1 MCVPTIDFAP
11 WIAIVISVIALVIAL
26 YVGYY
31 TIRLQV
37 ISAIE
42 NKLTNKAKECNKYI
56 ISVDQRFPL
65 ETHSASAI
73 ISSILYASHILDLQF
88 NTYNVFLWKSKQ
100 QGFKDVF
107 YLELHTSISEYVH
120 RNQLELVPD
129 DLTLRPIIKRQ
140 LQEAHDFLEKSDLK
154 FRFK

>member
-1 MCVPTIDFAP
+1 MCETSFDPAP
-11 WIAIVISVIALVIAL
+11 WIAIVISAIALF
-26 YVGYY
+26 VGYY

-42 NKLTNKAKECNKYI
+42 KILKDKAIECNKYI
-56 ISVDQRFPL
+56 IAVNQKFPL
-65 ETHSASAI
+65 ETHFTSAI
-73 ISSILYASHILDLQF
+73 VSSILYASHLLDLQF
-88 NTYNVFLWKSKQ
+88 TTYKAFLWMRKKQ
-100 QGFKDVF
+100 EFIDIF

-129 DLTLRPIIKRQ
+129 DIDLRPIIKRQ
-140 LQEAHDFLEKSDLK
+140 LQDAHNFLEKSDLK